1 MDQDTI
7 MSRLTD
13 LFRNMFGDDELTL
26 TPDTTADDVPGW
38 DSMAHI
44 ALMVEAEQRF
54 GVKFQTVEMEELS
67 NVGEFVALLHHKIG
81 DEARAR

>member
-1 MDQDTI
+1 MDQATI

-13 LFRNMFGDDELTL
+13 LFRNMFDDDALIL
-26 TPDTTADDVPGW
+26 TPDTTAGDVPGW

-67 NVGEFVALLHHKIG
+67 NVGEFAALLRHKIG
-81 DEARAR
+81 AETRAR